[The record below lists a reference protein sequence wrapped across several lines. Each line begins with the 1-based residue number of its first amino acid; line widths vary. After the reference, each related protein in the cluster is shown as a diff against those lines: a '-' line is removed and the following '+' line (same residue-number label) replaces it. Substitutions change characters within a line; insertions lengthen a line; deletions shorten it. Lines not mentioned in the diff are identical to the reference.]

1 MKPTDTP
8 TFTGKLYI
16 RADHLVIKGEPVAW
30 ELRKGKTDRVLVFLT
45 NDRERA
51 HNWKCSLEEV
61 VPLYTAPQPQFT
73 HEQLKSVLEALQIGE
88 DFAYGKYV
96 RTGKP
101 TRDIARSKIRAAI
114 AALEKYRGMK

>member
-30 ELRKGKTDRVLVFLT
+30 ELRKGKTDRVLLQIT
-45 NDRERA
+45 NDRETA

-61 VPLYTAPQPQFT
+61 VPLYTAPPSSLTKDEMQQ
-73 HEQLKSVLEALQIGE
+73 VLDSLEIGLS
-88 DFAYGKYV
+88 AQYV
-96 RTGKP
+96 NDAEFYSGH
-101 TRDIARSKIRAAI
+101 ISENSNKIRAAI
-114 AALEKYRGMK
+114 AILKEHLK